1 MIAKQKAASFS
12 RKGRAEGRSERT
24 FGSLPKMRVRS
35 KLVVLALP
43 LSLAAAFGA
52 ACSSSTTPEVTADA
66 AAEAGGTPDAF
77 VEPTEV
83 RQTGRALVLQQ
94 RTPVE
99 GATVTAGTTSTTTN
113 ANGDYSLIVPRGKP
127 VRLTFAAPEFYK
139 LVEQEYVVEK
149 ATYERGESLM
159 LSRQTAG
166 LLKAFLPG
174 LDTAKGILVVRVVA
188 GEGCKSEEGTELSLD
203 PPGATLRYT
212 VNGLPSDK
220 PFVTAGEN
228 NGAIFYNVTP
238 GAKVT
243 VTAKS
248 PTCSQLPFPVAFEGV
263 KYNDNQTTEG
273 GESFTFMRVFLGTKV
288 QAPDAGPVDAGAG
301 DAAPSDAGDAA
312 TD

>member
-1 MIAKQKAASFS
+1 
-12 RKGRAEGRSERT
+12 
-24 FGSLPKMRVRS
+24 MRVWS
-35 KLVVLALP
+35 KLVLAALP
-43 LSLAAAFGA
+43 LTFSAAAFGV
-52 ACSSSTTPEVTADA
+52 ACSSTTPEVAADA
-66 AAEAGGTPDAF
+66 AAEAGAAPDAF

-99 GATVTAGTTSTTTN
+99 GATVTAGGTTATTD

-149 ATYERGESLM
+149 ATYDRGESLM

-188 GEGCKSEEGTELSLD
+188 GQGCKSEDGTELSLD

-220 PFVTAGEN
+220 PSVTAGDN

-238 GAKVT
+238 GTKVT

-273 GESFTFMRVFLGTKV
+273 GESFTFMRVFLGAKV
-288 QAPDAGPVDAGAG
+288 PEADAGPSDAGPG
-301 DAAPSDAGDAA
+301 DAAPSDAGPSDAG

>member
-1 MIAKQKAASFS
+1 
-12 RKGRAEGRSERT
+12 
-24 FGSLPKMRVRS
+24 MRVRS
-35 KLVVLALP
+35 KLVFVA
-43 LSLAAAFGA
+43 LSLSVAFGV
-52 ACSSSTTPEVTADA
+52 ACSSSTTPETTPDA
-66 AAEAGGTPDAF
+66 AAEAGGSPDAF

-99 GATVTAGTTSTTTN
+99 GATVTAGAATTTTN

-188 GEGCKSEEGTELSLD
+188 GAGCKSEDGTELSLD

-248 PTCSQLPFPVAFEGV
+248 PGCSQLPFPVAYEGV

-273 GESFTFMRVFLGTKV
+273 GESFTFMRVFLGAKV
-288 QAPDAGPVDAGAG
+288 AEPDAGTGDAGPG
-301 DAAPSDAGDAA
+301 DAGPGDAGPGDAG